1 MSKEKLLFVQDVRL
15 YERAY
20 LVVLARHFQTEAEA
34 KAVAARIADSLGK
47 AEEAFTV
54 MATTYD
60 IFPVPDG

>member
-1 MSKEKLLFVQDVRL
+1 MAKEKPLFVQEVRL

-34 KAVAARIADSLGK
+34 KAVAVRMTESLGAAK
-47 AEEAFTV
+47 DSFTV

-60 IFPVPDG
+60 IAPLQDE

>member
-15 YERAY
+15 YECAY